1 MSLVKRIYV
10 DGETV
15 IIAQNLNDIQDAI
28 IENETD
34 IEGKVD
40 TNQGTANEGK
50 AMVVGS
56 DGNLSPEDITIEV
69 DPTLTQEGEAADA
82 KATGD
87 AIRSIEDITGDG
99 QLVGFTATDLTGAA
113 NELKGDTSE
122 LKNTLYPVSY
132 TYYYKSQSKNLLN
145 IDTVSV
151 NKVLDVSNG
160 AIINYSG
167 WFVSAPIPVSADET
181 VYFTRAYDATKRT
194 TLTYTVCAYNT
205 IGNYIAESSATN
217 VSVYTA
223 PTATS
228 FIRVSGMSTFV
239 AAGYQPMV
247 SKSVPTTSA
256 SDYEKFEMLEDTIA
270 AFFDYFNFNYEM
282 ASGSKNLL
290 DLSKLITNCALNT
303 STGEI
308 DEYDNWFVTNLIPI
322 SGNRTVYFTRAYDA
336 TKRTT
341 LTYIVCAYDENGNF
355 ITDSG
360 VANVTS
366 YTTPVNTKFIR
377 ASGMSTFATAGYE
390 PMISE
395 FVPTFSASDFED
407 YKEFR
412 EGTTEQFV
420 SINNSLVKWKGKKG
434 VVFGDSLTAQGYYT
448 SALNT
453 LFGMTIENCGV
464 SGSLYSEEI
473 GSIQPI
479 YTEVSNAQTDSPDFI
494 FIMGGTNDYSAQ
506 TDIGDVTDTTIGT
519 VCGGCYLAF
528 NAIRTKWPLAPVF
541 VGLTPL
547 RNTSMSGVPSGIDGF
562 DTDHALNKYNEAI
575 RQMALRFG
583 FNVVDGREC
592 GISISNLSTYTQDG
606 LHFNATGGVRF
617 AQFLVDKMNV
627 ITPY

>member
-167 WFVSAPIPVSADET
+167 WFVSAPIPVSADE
-181 VYFTRAYDATKRT
+181 
-194 TLTYTVCAYNT
+194 
-205 IGNYIAESSATN
+205 
-217 VSVYTA
+217 
-223 PTATS
+223 
-228 FIRVSGMSTFV
+228 
-239 AAGYQPMV
+239 
-247 SKSVPTTSA
+247 
-256 SDYEKFEMLEDTIA
+256 
-270 AFFDYFNFNYEM
+270 
-282 ASGSKNLL
+282 
-290 DLSKLITNCALNT
+290 
-303 STGEI
+303 
-308 DEYDNWFVTNLIPI
+308 
-322 SGNRTVYFTRAYDA
+322 TVYFTRAYDA